1 MKRFFDNFL
10 FLSPSLVI
18 ENLHL
23 TRRNVRN
30 IKLSLAQKMGAACL
44 LVAILHLILNIALF
58 IVLGIDSNWDTIGT
72 YGLPSFLSQII
83 ALAVGVLVILFE
95 TLSLKSQNKDLK
107 NRLTI
112 LAASTLF
119 ISIAAQLFLT
129 FTADAQMGYLHS
141 SPTLSASITLISL
154 LVIIQ
159 PVFWSEAIIFDGT
172 ISTLLIVFSIYFSVK
187 YNIQGILYYIMI
199 ALAYP
204 IACYLIISI
213 LFYAES
219 LRYCEVLR
227 NESLNNKAM
236 YDELTHCK
244 NRYSLNNYLEESKK
258 RWSSKE
264 TNLLMIMFDI
274 DNFKLYND
282 QYSHIGGDYCLK
294 SICDAIRKE
303 FPTPD
308 LDFYRFGG
316 EEFLLFFEA
325 ETKEDAA
332 KIMKNVRECISNLGI
347 NSAKGAPKD
356 VVTISVGGVYLK
368 ATATFNYEENLALVD
383 KFLYEAKTN
392 GKDVCV
398 LNGDF
403 I

>member
-1 MKRFFDNFL
+1 
-10 FLSPSLVI
+10 
-18 ENLHL
+18 
-23 TRRNVRN
+23 
-30 IKLSLAQKMGAACL
+30 
-44 LVAILHLILNIALF
+44 
-58 IVLGIDSNWDTIGT
+58 
-72 YGLPSFLSQII
+72 
-83 ALAVGVLVILFE
+83 
-95 TLSLKSQNKDLK
+95 
-107 NRLTI
+107 
-112 LAASTLF
+112 
-119 ISIAAQLFLT
+119 
-129 FTADAQMGYLHS
+129 
-141 SPTLSASITLISL
+141 
-154 LVIIQ
+154 
-159 PVFWSEAIIFDGT
+159 
-172 ISTLLIVFSIYFSVK
+172 
-187 YNIQGILYYIMI
+187 MI

-227 NESLNNKAM
+227 NEALNNKAM

-294 SICDAIRKE
+294 SVCDAIRKE

-356 VVTISVGGVYLK
+356 VVTISVGGLYLK

-383 KFLYEAKTN
+383 KFLYEAKAN